1 MLQIVEA
8 LTWLVMAI
16 AMMKQT
22 TWSVALIVEIVA
34 TLAQV
39 KLIALIAHASLE
51 IFGKIRV
58 IH

>member
-1 MLQIVEA
+1 MLQIVED

-22 TWSVALIVEIVA
+22 TSSVALMVEIVA

-39 KLIALIAHASLE
+39 K
-51 IFGKIRV
+51 
-58 IH
+58 